1 MKEIEEYKVEDML
14 CFTIYATSREL
25 TRIYR
30 PTLEKFGLTYPQYL
44 VMVVLWET
52 RESTVTA
59 LGDRL
64 LLDSGTLT
72 PLLKRLQEAELIVRK
87 RSVEDERK
95 VEIGLTEKGSLLQE
109 QMKHVSVE
117 IFAEIC
123 GSVEKYV
130 QSLDQLKNLLAKANE
145 IARRSES

>member
-1 MKEIEEYKVEDML
+1 MKEREEYKVEDML

-95 VEIGLTEKGSLLQE
+95 VEIGLTEKGAILQE

-123 GSVEKYV
+123 GTAEKYM
-130 QSLDQLKNLLAKANE
+130 QSLEQLKNLLEKANE
-145 IARRSES
+145 IARRSE

>member
-1 MKEIEEYKVEDML
+1 MDNKDEMKLEDML
-14 CFTIYATSREL
+14 CFTVYATSREL

-30 PTLEKFGLTYPQYL
+30 PVLEKFGLTYPQYL

-52 RESTVTA
+52 GTSTVTE

-72 PLLKRLQEAELIVRK
+72 PLLKRLQESGLVIRK
-87 RSVEDERK
+87 RSIADERK
-95 VEIGLTEKGSLLQE
+95 VEIGLTDKGASLRE
-109 QMKHVSVE
+109 QMSQVSIH

-123 GSVEKYV
+123 GSFEKYV
-130 QSLDQLKNLLAKANE
+130 QSLSQLKDLLARTNE
-145 IARRSES
+145 IARRAE